1 MKSVKLKIA
10 NKKGEQIH
18 AVLDLPIN
26 NTVKHYCIFAH
37 CFTCSSQLPIV
48 KTISRE
54 LTNYGF
60 GVLRFDFTGLG
71 DSEGEFA
78 ETNFSHNIDDLI
90 CVNNFLTDNYKAPGI
105 LIGHSLG
112 GAAVLVGASLLEN
125 IKAIAT
131 IAAPADVAHIKHLV
145 KDALPQIE
153 EKGYGDIE
161 IAGRP
166 FRIGKS
172 FINDLHTYDLSE
184 IVPKL
189 RKPLLI
195 LHSPQDIIVGIENA
209 AKIYQWAHHPK
220 SFLSL
225 YGADHLL
232 SKRADSSY
240 AAKSIA
246 TWIERYI
253 ELEQK
258 EPMQPT
264 DADVVAHLE
273 LEDGFTT
280 QISDGKHTI
289 IADEPKSIGGNDLG
303 MAPYELL
310 NAALGACTNMTLKMY
325 AERKGWDLQE
335 VKTHLSHTKK
345 HIEDCNSV
353 ENSQSK
359 IDVIDKKIEI
369 IGNLTDEQKAKLIEI
384 AAKCPVNKT
393 LLSGVKINTKQI

>member
-1 MKSVKLKIA
+1 MKLNIT
-10 NKKGEQIH
+10 NKKNEQIH

-26 NTVKHYCIFAH
+26 HAVQHYCIFAH

-71 DSEGEFA
+71 NSEGEFA

-90 CVNNFLTDNYKAPGI
+90 CVNDFLKDNYKAPGI
-105 LIGHSLG
+105 LIGHSFG

-131 IAAPADVAHIKHLV
+131 IAAPADLAHVKHIV
-145 KDALPQIE
+145 EDAIPQIE

-166 FRIGKS
+166 FRIGQS
-172 FINDLHTYDLSE
+172 FIDDLYTYDLSE
-184 IVPKL
+184 IVPAL
-189 RKPLLI
+189 RNPLLI
-195 LHSPQDIIVGIENA
+195 LHSPQDTIVGIENA

-225 YGADHLL
+225 DGADHLL

-246 TWIERYI
+246 TWVERYI
-253 ELEQK
+253 EIENE
-258 EPMQPT
+258 EPFQPT
-264 DADVVAHLE
+264 DAHVVAHLD

-289 IADEPKSIGGNDLG
+289 IADEPKSVGGNDLG
-303 MAPYELL
+303 LAPYELL

-325 AERKGWDLQE
+325 AERKAWDLQE
-335 VKTHLSHTKK
+335 VYTHLSHAKK
-345 HIEDCNSV
+345 HVEDSNSV
-353 ENSQSK
+353 EDTQGK

-369 IGNLTDEQKAKLIEI
+369 KGDLTDEQKARLIEI
-384 AAKCPVNKT
+384 ASRCPVNKT
-393 LLSGVKINTKQI
+393 LLSGLIINTKQI